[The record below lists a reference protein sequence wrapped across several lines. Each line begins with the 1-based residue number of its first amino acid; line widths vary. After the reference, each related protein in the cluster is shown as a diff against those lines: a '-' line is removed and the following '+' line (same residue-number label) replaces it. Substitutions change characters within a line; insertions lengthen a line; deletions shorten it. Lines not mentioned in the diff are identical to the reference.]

1 MEPDQPANRSAGT
14 GSGVDGDSFVP
25 ASPDDLA
32 PSGTQARFQ
41 ANIAAIQTL
50 RRIEAEDRAATTEER
65 QELARWGSWGATGLS
80 EVFNP
85 ARSEF
90 EAEREELR
98 QELSEDEYRA
108 AERTV
113 LNAHYTDPRVAQ
125 VMWQAMTDLGFE
137 SGRVLEPGSGSG
149 TFIGTAPEGAEMI
162 GVELDPVTAAISQAV
177 YPDANIRTESFAD
190 TAVPNDYFDVVI
202 GNVPFGQN
210 VLHDPRHNADR
221 HSMHNHFI
229 LKSLDLVKPGGIVG
243 VISSTYTLD
252 SQNTDRKSVV

>member
-1 MEPDQPANRSAGT
+1 MDRDQPADRPAGPGSDRGT
-14 GSGVDGDSFVP
+14 GVDEDAFIP

-41 ANIAAIQTL
+41 ANLAAIQTL

-125 VMWQAMTDLGFE
+125 AMWQAVQHLGFE

-149 TFIGTAPEGAEMI
+149 TFIGTAPEGAEMT
-162 GVELDPVTAAISQAV
+162 GVELDPVTAAISQAPEWGEEFPNRYIGPAV
-177 YPDANIRTESFAD
+177 HQGKRVKDDHNKAGYRIDPHGFTTQVDEADVLDACRRFINGETINIHAPDNVRAQE
-190 TAVPNDYFDVVI
+190 VP
-202 GNVPFGQN
+202 
-210 VLHDPRHNADR
+210 A
-221 HSMHNHFI
+221 
-229 LKSLDLVKPGGIVG
+229 
-243 VISSTYTLD
+243 
-252 SQNTDRKSVV
+252 